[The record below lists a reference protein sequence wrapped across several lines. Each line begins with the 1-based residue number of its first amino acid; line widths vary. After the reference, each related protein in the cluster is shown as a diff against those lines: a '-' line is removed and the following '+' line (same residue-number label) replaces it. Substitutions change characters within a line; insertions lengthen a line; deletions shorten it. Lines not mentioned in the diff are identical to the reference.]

1 MKRNKGYL
9 EVILRDSFLEL
20 ARKKII
26 TILDRNKLCF
36 YLNTHNL
43 FFKEEENTY
52 LELIGCR
59 ISELLGI
66 NTVSYDMLKF
76 VTTDGNYSG
85 VIASD
90 FRAVEVDYANE
101 YKSASSAAGS
111 LKASIKRFK
120 LESTITCISSNG
132 RVYLINLMK
141 RRY

>member
-1 MKRNKGYL
+1 MRFTEVDYSEAIKGYKYTK
-9 EVILRDSFLEL
+9 IQKFLE
-20 ARKKII
+20 
-26 TILDRNKLCF
+26 NF
-36 YLNTHNL
+36 
-43 FFKEEENTY
+43 
-52 LELIGCR
+52 
-59 ISELLGI
+59 
-66 NTVSYDMLKF
+66 
-76 VTTDGNYSG
+76 
-85 VIASD
+85 IASD